1 MLAQE
6 TDVVQGENAD
16 HLVGLIK
23 AAQKNDEPVKLLTPL
38 KFPSSQ
44 SCDPVFCL
52 LMLHFSLRCRGRS
65 NGNSVYSN
73 Q

>member
-6 TDVVQGENAD
+6 IDVVQGEDAD
-16 HLVGLIK
+16 HPVGLIK
-23 AAQKNDEPVKLLTPL
+23 AAQKKIDPVKLLTPL

-52 LMLHFSLRCRGRS
+52 QIAALFFEMQGEKQR
-65 NGNSVYSN
+65 
-73 Q
+73 